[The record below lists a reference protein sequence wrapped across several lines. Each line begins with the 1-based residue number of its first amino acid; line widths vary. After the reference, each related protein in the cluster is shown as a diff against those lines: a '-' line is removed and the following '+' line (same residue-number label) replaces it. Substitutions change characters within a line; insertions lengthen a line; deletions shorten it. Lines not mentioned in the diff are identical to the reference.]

1 MNISAKHSIRLAVTL
16 TVEIH
21 NHKQKILRKC
31 TSKIL
36 WRLTA
41 WQTFSSKVV
50 SQNTFA
56 FSGTFQHALQK
67 SYTKN
72 KTE

>member
-1 MNISAKHSIRLAVTL
+1 MTRGTLRRNKQKDQVFYTEHTRILNPYAMNISAKHSIRLAVTL

-36 WRLTA
+36 
-41 WQTFSSKVV
+41 
-50 SQNTFA
+50 
-56 FSGTFQHALQK
+56 
-67 SYTKN
+67 
-72 KTE
+72 